1 MEHNPKATTPE
12 ALHAELRE
20 QREEIAAVSAEAAAQ
35 EAAELEADAQAR
47 SGLKIEE
54 AERWQGVNTDDAAIH
69 EVMTRAVVDI
79 IVNEDFHKALK
90 SGRKL
95 RVKLGIDPTGPLL
108 HIGRS
113 VPLFKL
119 RQFQQMGHQIVL
131 IIGDGTGLV
140 GDASDK
146 DSERP
151 LLTSEQLEQNM
162 ATYKE
167 QIGKVLDLD
176 KVEFRYNSQWLLAL
190 GLKDIIRLA
199 SKFTVAQMIQRENFS
214 NRWEEGKPIGLHE
227 ILYPLMQGFDSVAIE
242 ADVEIGGTD
251 QLFNLM
257 AGRAIQQ
264 DFNQPPQTVL
274 TVNMIPGTDGRK
286 MSTSWGNAV
295 WILDEPRDQFGKIMS
310 VADHVMP
317 TYFKSITALP
327 MSEVEQITRGIEDGT
342 IRPIDAKKRLAWEI
356 VNLYHGKEAADQAQA
371 DFQTQFQE
379 RGVPSDIPTVP
390 LEKVV
395 ELTGTGSIT
404 VTGTA
409 TLQAI
414 EAPEIGILDLLVK
427 TGLAPNRKQAQR
439 LVEQGA
445 VKVDDAPITDRTH
458 TLKPVEGMLIKAGR
472 SFVRIVA

>member
-1 MEHNPKATTPE
+1 MTQEDRQAPE
-12 ALHAELRE
+12 ELHAELRE
-20 QREEIAAVSAEAAAQ
+20 EHERLATAVSQADAE
-35 EAAELEADAQAR
+35 ESAEIVADAQAR
-47 SGLKIEE
+47 SGLQLEE
-54 AERWQGVNTDDAAIH
+54 AERWQGVDTSDEAVND
-69 EVMTRAVVDI
+69 VMTRAVVDI
-79 IVNEDFHKALK
+79 IVKEDFRKALK

-113 VPLFKL
+113 VPLLKL
-119 RQFQQMGHQIVL
+119 RQFQKMGHQVVL

-162 ATYKE
+162 ATYRE
-167 QIGKVLDLD
+167 QVGRVLDLD

-190 GLKDIIRLA
+190 GLKDLIRLA

-257 AGRAIQQ
+257 AGRALQE
-264 DFNQPPQTVL
+264 DFNQPAQTVMTL
-274 TVNMIPGTDGRK
+274 NMIPGTDGRK

-295 WILDEPRDQFGKIMS
+295 WILNEPRDQFGKLMS
-310 VADHVMP
+310 MGDHIIT
-317 TYFKSITALP
+317 TYFESLTDVP
-327 MSEVEQITRGIEDGT
+327 MSEVEKLKQGLEDGT
-342 IRPIDAKKRLAWEI
+342 VHPMDAKKRLAWEI
-356 VNLYHGKEAADQAQA
+356 VKMYHGQEAADKARA
-371 DFQTQFQE
+371 DFEKQFQE
-379 RGVPSDIPTVP
+379 RGVPTDIPVVP
-390 LEKVV
+390 LARAVGEK
-395 ELTGTGSIT
+395 
-404 VTGTA
+404 A
-409 TLQAI
+409 N
-414 EAPEIGILDLLVK
+414 EAGEIGILDLLLN

-439 LVEQGA
+439 LVEQGG
-445 VKVDDAPITDRTH
+445 VKIGDEKVTDRAH
-458 TLKPVEGMLIKAGR
+458 MIKPAEGMIVKAGR
-472 SFVRIVA
+472 SHVRIEG

>member
-1 MEHNPKATTPE
+1 MDETRELPFIE
-12 ALHAELRE
+12 ALVGDPDTEQTIALESGIEETAEIE
-20 QREEIAAVSAEAAAQ
+20 AE
-35 EAAELEADAQAR
+35 AQAR
-47 SGLKIEE
+47 SGLQLEE
-54 AERWQGVNTDDAAIH
+54 AERWSGVDTSDRAIN
-69 EVMTRAVVDI
+69 EVMTRAVVD
-79 IVNEDFHKALK
+79 VLVKEDFRKALK

-95 RVKLGIDPTGPLL
+95 RIKLGIDPTGPLL

-119 RQFQQMGHQIVL
+119 RQFQKMGHQIVL

-151 LLTSEQLEQNM
+151 LLTSEQLENNM

-167 QIGKVLDLD
+167 QIGRVLDLD
-176 KVEFRYNSQWLLAL
+176 NVEFRYNSQWLLSL
-190 GLKDIIRLA
+190 TFKDVIRLA

-214 NRWEEGKPIGLHE
+214 NRWDEGKPIGLHE

-257 AGRAIQQ
+257 AGRALQE

-274 TVNMIPGTDGRK
+274 TLNMIPGTDGRK

-295 WILDEPRDQFGKIMS
+295 WILDEARDQFGKIMS
-310 VADHVMP
+310 MGDHVIP
-317 TYFKSITALP
+317 TYLESVTTIP
-327 MSEVEQITRGIEDGT
+327 MAEVKIISAGLEDGT
-342 IRPIDAKKRLAWEI
+342 IHPMEAKKRLAWEI
-356 VNLYHGKEAADQAQA
+356 VALYHGEEAAHKART
-371 DFQTQFQE
+371 DFETQFQD

-390 LEKVV
+390 V
-395 ELTGTGSIT
+395 
-404 VTGTA
+404 A
-409 TLQAI
+409 RAI
-414 EAPEIGILDLLVK
+414 GDRGNEQGEVGILDLLIN

-439 LVEQGA
+439 LVEQGG
-445 VKVDDAPITDRTH
+445 VKIDDAKITDRAYIVK
-458 TLKPVEGMLIKAGR
+458 LVEGTIVKAGR
-472 SFVRIVA
+472 SFVKIVA

>member
-1 MEHNPKATTPE
+1 MDETQ
-12 ALHAELRE
+12 ELPIIESLASDPSVE
-20 QREEIAAVSAEAAAQ
+20 QAIAIEEDKE
-35 EAAELEADAQAR
+35 ETAELEAEAQAR
-47 SGLKIEE
+47 AGLQLEE
-54 AERWQGVNTDDAAIH
+54 AERWSGVDTSDEAIH

-79 IVNEDFHKALK
+79 IVKEDFRKALK

-95 RVKLGIDPTGPLL
+95 RIKLGIDPTGPLL

-119 RQFQQMGHQIVL
+119 RQFQKMGHQIVL

-151 LLTSEQLEQNM
+151 LLTTEQLEQNM

-167 QIGKVLDLD
+167 QIGRVLDLD
-176 KVEFRYNSQWLLAL
+176 KVEFCYNSQWLLKL
-190 GLKDIIRLA
+190 GFKDVIRLA

-214 NRWEEGKPIGLHE
+214 NRWDEGKPIGLHE

-257 AGRAIQQ
+257 AGRALQE
-264 DFNQPPQTVL
+264 DFGQPPQTVL
-274 TVNMIPGTDGRK
+274 TINMIPGTDGRK

-310 VADHVMP
+310 MGDHVIP
-317 TYFKSITALP
+317 TYLKSVTTLP
-327 MSEVEQITRGIEDGT
+327 MSEVERLTKGLEDGSMH
-342 IRPIDAKKRLAWEI
+342 PMDVKKRLAWEI
-356 VNLYHGKEAADQAQA
+356 VALYHGEEAANKAKS
-371 DFQTQFQE
+371 DFETQFQE
-379 RGVPSDIPTVP
+379 RGVPADIPTVP
-390 LEKVV
+390 L
-395 ELTGTGSIT
+395 
-404 VTGTA
+404 A
-409 TLQAI
+409 RAI
-414 EAPEIGILDLLVK
+414 GGKANEAGEVGILDLLIN
-427 TGLAPNRKQAQR
+427 TGLAPNRKKAQR
-439 LVEQGA
+439 LVEQGG
-445 VKVDDAPITDRTH
+445 VKIDDEKTTDRTH
-458 TLKPVEGMLIKAGR
+458 TVMPIEGMIVKAGR